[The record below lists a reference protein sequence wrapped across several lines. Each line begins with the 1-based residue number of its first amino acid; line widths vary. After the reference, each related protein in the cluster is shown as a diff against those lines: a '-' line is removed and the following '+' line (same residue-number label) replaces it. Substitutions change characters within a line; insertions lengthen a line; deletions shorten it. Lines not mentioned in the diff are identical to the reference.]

1 MPALRFLRVA
11 LPVLAL
17 AVTPHLLPA
26 DDCARA
32 FDEATCKAAGQG
44 TNGPA
49 LLDFFRKRTL
59 SDAEVEKL
67 GETVRRLGDRSYRVR
82 TEASASLL
90 AAGQVAVPLLRQAL
104 QESDAEVVRRAE
116 QCLQRIERKTD
127 LPLTLAAARLL
138 GRLRPEGTT
147 RVLLAY
153 VPFAADESVEEEVF
167 TTLAMVA
174 LRGGRPDRLLIEAS
188 KDKAPARRAAAALL
202 LARAADVAGR
212 ALAKAALSDPD
223 PRVRLRAAQG
233 LFAAKDNDAVP
244 ALLELLGQA
253 SPAVA
258 GRAEELLYRV
268 AGDNAPAV
276 SPGPGGEA
284 VRRRFRE
291 AWGAWYRDHGRHAD
305 LARLDLEKRL
315 LGVTLLV
322 AIDGYGGKGRI
333 CEVGLDQK
341 PRWEIRS
348 VNGPIDARVL
358 PGNRVLVAEYYGNV
372 VTERD
377 FRGNVLWK
385 YDCKQG
391 PVCCQRLP
399 NGNTLIATNAEVM
412 EVTPKNQV
420 LASFPSRHGQIFEAQ
435 RLRNG
440 HLVYVTYEGT
450 LAEFDAQ
457 GKELRTLH
465 LERPREGKIAF
476 EILPGGRY
484 LVPLSC
490 ADKVVEMDGAG
501 QVVWQCHVAKPN
513 SAQRLPNGNT
523 LVCSRVNRLAV
534 EVDRAGRVVWEFRQE
549 GHLFRA
555 HRR

>member
-1 MPALRFLRVA
+1 
-11 LPVLAL
+11 L
-17 AVTPHLLPA
+17 AVSPQVLPA
-26 DDCARA
+26 DDRARV

-44 TNGPA
+44 IDGPA
-49 LLDFFRKRTL
+49 LLNFFRKRTL
-59 SDAEVEKL
+59 SDSEVAKL
-67 GETVRRLGDRSYRVR
+67 GQTVGRLGDRSYRTR
-82 TEASASLL
+82 MEASTSLL
-90 AAGQVAVPLLRQAL
+90 TAGQAAVPLLRQAL
-104 QESDAEVVRRAE
+104 QDPDPEVVRRAE
-116 QCLQRIERKTD
+116 QCLHRIERKTD
-127 LPLTLAAARLL
+127 LPLTLAAVRLL
-138 GRLRPEGTT
+138 ARLRPEGTT
-147 RVLLAY
+147 GVLLAY

-167 TTLAMVA
+167 TTLAAVA
-174 LRGGRPDRLLIEAS
+174 LRGGKPDPILIAAA
-188 KDKAPARRAAAALL
+188 KDKSPARRAAVALL
-202 LARAADVAGR
+202 LARADDRAGR
-212 ALAKAALSDPD
+212 ALAKAALTDPD

-244 ALLELLGQA
+244 ALLDLLGQ
-253 SPAVA
+253 SPPAVA

-268 AGDNAPAV
+268 AGDKAPAV
-276 SPGPGGEA
+276 SPGPGGESG
-284 VRRRFRE
+284 RRRFRE
-291 AWGAWYRDHGRHAD
+291 AWAAWYRDHGRHAD
-305 LARLDLEKRL
+305 LARLDLERRL
-315 LGVTLLV
+315 LGLTLLV
-322 AIDGYGGKGRI
+322 ALDGYGGKGRV
-333 CEVGLDQK
+333 CEVGPDKK

-391 PVCCQRLP
+391 PVSCQRLP
-399 NGNTLIATNAEVM
+399 NGNTLIATNAEVL
-412 EVTPKNQV
+412 EVTPQNQV
-420 LASFPSRHGQIFEAQ
+420 VAALPSRHGQVFEAQ

-440 HLVYVTYEGT
+440 HLLYVTYEGT

-457 GKELRTLH
+457 GKEVRALRI
-465 LERPREGKIAF
+465 ERPKEGKIAF

-484 LVPLSC
+484 LVPLSS
-490 ADKVVEMDGAG
+490 ADKVVELDGGG
-501 QVVWQCHVAKPN
+501 QVVWQCNVAKPN

-534 EVDRAGRVVWEFRQE
+534 EVDRAGRVVWEMRQE